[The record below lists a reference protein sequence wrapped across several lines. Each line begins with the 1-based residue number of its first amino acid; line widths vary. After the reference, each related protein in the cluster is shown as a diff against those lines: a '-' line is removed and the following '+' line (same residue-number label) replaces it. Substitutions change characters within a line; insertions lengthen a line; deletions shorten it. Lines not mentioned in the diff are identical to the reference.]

1 MHRHPT
7 LHAAAR
13 ATRHPLLRHL
23 ARAAHL
29 SALGAVALLIALAR
43 PAHAQ
48 DYSQMIR
55 QALARQQAAVDG
67 ATQRVN
73 GAVQQRMQD
82 PQVQQ
87 AYQQYVW
94 RMQQSG
100 QPSMSFPQF
109 TYQYIYTL
117 GFSQQGVAMARAN
130 EAGIAQREAAA
141 VAGLREAER
150 NRAAAMQAQRDGY
163 LRNQQEAGRGLMG
176 QSTYVA
182 PNGAGVQLPHT
193 WQPNTTQQYQGN
205 TYHVDASGQYYV
217 LAQNGWWYPVSAQR

>member
-1 MHRHPT
+1 MNRLST
-7 LHAAAR
+7 LAIPDR
-13 ATRHPLLRHL
+13 FPLRHL
-23 ARAAHL
+23 LRAAHL
-29 SALGAVALLIALAR
+29 TALAALAVLLSSAR

-94 RMQQSG
+94 RMQQGG
-100 QPSMSFPQF
+100 QAPMSYPQF

-117 GFSQQGVAMARAN
+117 GFSQQGIAMARAN

-141 VAGLREAER
+141 VQGLREAEQ
-150 NRAAAMQAQRDGY
+150 NRAQAMQAQRDGY
-163 LRNQQEAGRGLMG
+163 FRNQQEAGRGLMG
-176 QSTYVA
+176 QSSYVA
-182 PNGAGVQLPHT
+182 PNGAPLQLPHT

-205 TYHVDASGQYYV
+205 TYHVDASGQYHV
-217 LAQNGWWYPVSAQR
+217 LAQNGWWYPVTPQR